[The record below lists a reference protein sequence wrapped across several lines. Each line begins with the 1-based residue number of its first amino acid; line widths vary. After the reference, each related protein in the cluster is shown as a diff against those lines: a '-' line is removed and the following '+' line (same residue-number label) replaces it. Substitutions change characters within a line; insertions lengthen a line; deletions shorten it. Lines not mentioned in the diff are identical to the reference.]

1 MTKVFVDTNI
11 VLDLLQKR
19 VGFYEE
25 AQQLFTLADAK
36 EVELYVSAL
45 TIANTHY
52 ILSKYLKM
60 EARKVLSKFKIL
72 VEVLPTNDKI
82 LSLSLRSD
90 FPDFEDAIQYYTAIE
105 NEIGFIITRNKKDF
119 IQSTIPVLTVREYLE
134 LFSSGTS
141 I

>member
-19 VGFYEE
+19 MGFYEE

-36 EVELYVSAL
+36 AVELYVSAL

-60 EARKVLSKFKIL
+60 EARKVLSKFKVL
-72 VEVLPTNDKI
+72 VEILPTNDKI
-82 LSLSLRSD
+82 LSLSLTSN
-90 FPDFEDAIQYYTAIE
+90 FPDFEDAIQYYTAVE

-119 IQSTIPVLTVREYLE
+119 IQSTIPILTAREYLE
-134 LFSSGTS
+134 LFSSRTS

>member
-60 EARKVLSKFKIL
+60 EARKVLSKFKVL

-119 IQSTIPVLTVREYLE
+119 IQSTIPVLTAREYLE
-134 LFSSGTS
+134 LF
-141 I
+141 

>member
-19 VGFYEE
+19 EGFYAE

-36 EVELYVSAL
+36 QVELYVSAL

-52 ILSKYLKM
+52 ILVKHLKM
-60 EARKVLSKFKIL
+60 EARKVLSKFKVL

-82 LSLSLRSD
+82 LSLSLVSN
-90 FPDFEDAIQYYTAIE
+90 FSDFEDAIQYYTAIE
-105 NEIGFIITRNKKDF
+105 NNIGFIIK
-119 IQSTIPVLTVREYLE
+119 
-134 LFSSGTS
+134 
-141 I
+141 